1 MITFKSDRD
10 IGKMRQAGRIVADIL
25 KLMKEMIRP
34 GVDTLALDK
43 AAEALA
49 FKENSKPAFKG
60 YKVPWV
66 STPFPGTICASINE
80 EVVHGI
86 PSRERVLR
94 EGDII
99 SIDTGVSYKGFF
111 GDAACTFAVG
121 EISEER
127 QKLLDVTLDSLHKAV
142 KMVRP
147 GATLG
152 DIGHA
157 VENCVVPAG
166 FGLVR
171 DYAGHG
177 IGRKLHEP
185 PQVPNYGRPG
195 QGITLKA
202 GMTFCI
208 EPMVMSGAEEVRNLS
223 DNWTVVTADGSDAA
237 HFEHSILVTPGSAEI
252 LTPWEQVL
260 S

>member
-10 IGKMRQAGRIVADIL
+10 LVKMRHAGRIVADIL
-25 KLMKEMIRP
+25 RLMKDMVRP
-34 GVDTLALDK
+34 GIDTLTLDQ
-43 AAEALA
+43 AAEALVL
-49 FKENSKPAFKG
+49 KENAKPAFKG

-66 STPFPGTICASINE
+66 STPFPGTICASVNDEI
-80 EVVHGI
+80 VHGI
-86 PSRERVLR
+86 PSRERVLQ

-99 SIDTGVSYKGFF
+99 SIDTGASYNGFF

-121 EISEER
+121 KISEDR
-127 QKLLDVTLDSLHKAV
+127 QRLLDITLESLHRGMNEIKA
-142 KMVRP
+142 

-152 DIGHA
+152 DIGY
-157 VENCVVPAG
+157 VIENLVITSG

-177 IGRKLHEP
+177 IGRRLHEA

-195 QGITLKA
+195 NGITLKA
-202 GMTFCI
+202 GMTFCV
-208 EPMVMSGAEEVRNLS
+208 EPMVMAGSEEVKNLS

-237 HFEHSILVTPGSAEI
+237 HFEHSLHVTPDGVEI
-252 LTPWEQVL
+252 LTPWE
-260 S
+260 

>member
-10 IGKMRQAGRIVADIL
+10 LEKMRHAGRIVADIL
-25 KLMKEMIRP
+25 RLMKDMVRP
-34 GVDTLALDK
+34 GVDTYTLDQ
-43 AAEALA
+43 AAEALVL
-49 FKENSKPAFKG
+49 KENARPAFKG

-66 STPFPGTICASINE
+66 SVPFPGTICASVNDEI
-80 EVVHGI
+80 VHGI
-86 PSRERVLR
+86 PSRERVLQD
-94 EGDII
+94 GDII
-99 SIDTGVSYKGFF
+99 SIDTGVSYNGFF

-121 EISEER
+121 KISEDR
-127 QKLLDVTLDSLHKAV
+127 QRLLDITLESLHRGVNAV
-142 KMVRP
+142 KA

-157 VENCVVPAG
+157 IESIVIPSG

-177 IGRKLHEP
+177 IGRRLHEA
-185 PQVPNYGRPG
+185 PQVPNYGTAG
-195 QGITLKA
+195 SGITLKA

-208 EPMVMSGAEEVRNLS
+208 EPMVMSGSEEVKNLS

-237 HFEHSILVTPGSAEI
+237 HFEHSILVTPDGAEI
-252 LTPWEQVL
+252 LTPWE
-260 S
+260 